1 MPRDYRLY
9 LEDMHEALLRVT
21 RYTAGVSYDAFVKDE
36 LRIDAVVRNLEM
48 VGEAAKHV
56 PQALRKQHPSVA
68 WKQISGLRDILI
80 HQYFAV
86 SLPIVW
92 DIVQN
97 EVPNLVNSLRSM
109 LEESA
114 DEPS

>member
-9 LEDMHEALLRVT
+9 LDDMLEALLRIT
-21 RYTAGVSYDAFVKDE
+21 RYTAGVTYEAFAKDD

-56 PQALRKQHPSVA
+56 PQALRKRHPSVA
-68 WKQISGLRDILI
+68 WTQIAGLRDILI

-97 EVPNLVNSLRSM
+97 EAPNLINSLRVM
-109 LEESA
+109 L
-114 DEPS
+114 DEDAP